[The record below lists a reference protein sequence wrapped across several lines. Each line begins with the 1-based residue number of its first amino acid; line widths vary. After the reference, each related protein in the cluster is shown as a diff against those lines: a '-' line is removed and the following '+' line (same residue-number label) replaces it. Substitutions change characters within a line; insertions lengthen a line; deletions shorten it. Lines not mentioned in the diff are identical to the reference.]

1 MQIFRSKPTIPLK
14 KEKNTPKA
22 ALQALFR
29 RHCFRSEVRRT
40 APGTRLLAAS
50 LTVEA
55 ALVLPLFLFAM
66 YLLILPLRM
75 MDTAREMQQV
85 CESVCQDTVQLLYLR
100 SLAQKDGP
108 DADGADGTDGA
119 VVTGEG
125 RTGKD
130 SSAYIGETSDGLRLE
145 GALTGNAVGMAAAA
159 LARSR
164 VRDGYVVHLLSL
176 RSSVLGD
183 GEMIRLT
190 LDYDYRLPFS
200 VFRLGSIHQSVTAV
214 RRAWTGR
221 TEGGM
226 TAASGGGGTE
236 DSETVY
242 VGKNSTRY
250 HSSPSCHYLSNDLT
264 AVSYGS
270 LSGERN
276 SGGKKYHPCS
286 RCAKG
291 VTGGTVYISPSG
303 TSFHTTES
311 CSAITAYGRPVLKS
325 EVAHLGPC
333 SYCCH

>member
-1 MQIFRSKPTIPLK
+1 MQICSSMLMIPLRK
-14 KEKNTPKA
+14 QKNKPKT
-22 ALQALFR
+22 ALQAPFR
-29 RHCFRSEVRRT
+29 LTRFQSEVRRT
-40 APGTRLLAAS
+40 APGTRRFNAS

-85 CESVCQDTVQLLYLR
+85 CESVCQDTVQALYLK
-100 SLAQKDGP
+100 SLTRKDSRGDNRVP
-108 DADGADGTDGA
+108 ETETDAD
-119 VVTGEG
+119 
-125 RTGKD
+125 TGKEKE
-130 SSAYIGETSDGLRLE
+130 SRGSRMS

-159 LARSR
+159 MAGRQAG
-164 VRDGYVVHLLSL
+164 DGYVIHLRSL

-183 GEMIRLT
+183 GETVRVT

-200 VFRLGSIHQSVTAV
+200 VFGLGSIRQSVTAS

-221 TEGGM
+221 TEGGL
-226 TAASGGGGTE
+226 TSSGSGGTQE
-236 DSETVY
+236 EEMVY

-250 HSSPSCHYLSNDLT
+250 HSSASCHYLSNDLT
-264 AVSYGS
+264 AVSYAS

-291 VTGGTVYISPSG
+291 VTGGTVYIMPSG
-303 TSFHTTES
+303 TSFHTSES
-311 CSAITAYGRPVLKS
+311 CSAIRSYGRAVPKS
-325 EVAHLGPC
+325 DVAHLGPC
-333 SYCCH
+333 SYCCR

>member
-1 MQIFRSKPTIPLK
+1 MQMLISKSTIPLK
-14 KEKNTPKA
+14 KENNTPKA

-29 RHCFRSEVRRT
+29 RHRFRSEVRRT
-40 APGTRLLAAS
+40 APGTRLFAAS

-100 SLAQKDGP
+100 SLTKKE
-108 DADGADGTDGA
+108 GADAGGGEGTDGSGGSGEVSPA
-119 VVTGEG
+119 DVEETVT
-125 RTGKD
+125 D
-130 SSAYIGETSDGLRLE
+130 LRLE
-145 GALTGNAVGMAAAA
+145 GALTGNAVGLAAAA
-159 LARSR
+159 KARAL
-164 VRDGYVVHLLSL
+164 VKDGYVVHLLSL
-176 RSSVLGD
+176 RSSVFGD
-183 GEMIRLT
+183 GETVRLT

-200 VFRLGSIHQSVTAV
+200 VFGLGSIHQSVTAV

-221 TEGGM
+221 TEGGL
-226 TAASGGGGTE
+226 TSASGGGGSA

-264 AVSYGS
+264 AVSYAS
-270 LSGERN
+270 VSGERN

-311 CSAITAYGRPVLKS
+311 CSAITSYGRPVLKS

>member
-1 MQIFRSKPTIPLK
+1 MQICSSMFMIPLRK
-14 KEKNTPKA
+14 QKNKPKT
-22 ALQALFR
+22 ALQAPFR
-29 RHCFRSEVRRT
+29 LTRFQSEVRRT
-40 APGTRLLAAS
+40 APGTRHFTAS

-85 CESVCQDTVQLLYLR
+85 CESVCQDTVQTLYLR
-100 SLAQKDGP
+100 SLTRKEAPGNGGRP
-108 DADGADGTDGA
+108 ETEAEAD
-119 VVTGEG
+119 
-125 RTGKD
+125 TGKESEVR
-130 SSAYIGETSDGLRLE
+130 SSLNGG
-145 GALTGNAVGMAAAA
+145 LTGNAVGMAAAA
-159 LARSR
+159 IAGRR
-164 VRDGYVVHLLSL
+164 AGDGYVVHLLSL

-183 GEMIRLT
+183 GETVRVT

-200 VFRLGSIHQSVTAV
+200 VFGLGSIHQSVTAS

-221 TEGGM
+221 TKGGL
-226 TAASGGGGTE
+226 TSSGSGNAQE
-236 DSETVY
+236 EEMVY

-250 HSSPSCHYLSNDLT
+250 HSSASCHYLSNDLT
-264 AVSYGS
+264 AVSYAS
-270 LSGERN
+270 VSGERN

-291 VTGGTVYISPSG
+291 VTGGTVYIMPSG
-303 TSFHTTES
+303 TSFHTSAS
-311 CSAITAYGRPVLKS
+311 CSAIRSYGRAVPKS

>member
-1 MQIFRSKPTIPLK
+1 MQMLISKSTIPLK
-14 KEKNTPKA
+14 KENNTPKA

-29 RHCFRSEVRRT
+29 RHRFRSEVRRT
-40 APGTRLLAAS
+40 APGTRRLAAS

-100 SLAQKDGP
+100 SLTKKDGP
-108 DADGADGTDGA
+108 DAGGTDG
-119 VVTGEG
+119 TGEDG
-125 RTGKD
+125 TTKD
-130 SSAYIGETSDGLRLE
+130 SPADIGDTVTDLRLD

-159 LARSR
+159 QARAR
-164 VRDGYVVHLLSL
+164 VKDDYVIHLLSL
-176 RSSVLGD
+176 RSSILGD
-183 GEMIRLT
+183 GETVRLT

-200 VFRLGSIHQSVTAV
+200 VFGLGSIHQSVTAV

-226 TAASGGGGTE
+226 TSASGGSGTE

-264 AVSYGS
+264 AVSYES
-270 LSGERN
+270 VSGERN
-276 SGGKKYHPCS
+276 SSGSKYHPCS

-311 CSAITAYGRPVLKS
+311 CSAITAYARPVLKS

>member
-1 MQIFRSKPTIPLK
+1 MQICSSMLMIPLRK
-14 KEKNTPKA
+14 QKNKPKT
-22 ALQALFR
+22 ALQAPFR
-29 RHCFRSEVRRT
+29 LTRFQSEVRRT
-40 APGTRLLAAS
+40 APATRRFNAS

-85 CESVCQDTVQLLYLR
+85 CESVCQDTVQALYLK
-100 SLAQKDGP
+100 SLTRKDSRGDNRVP
-108 DADGADGTDGA
+108 EMETDAD
-119 VVTGEG
+119 
-125 RTGKD
+125 TGKEKE
-130 SSAYIGETSDGLRLE
+130 SRGSRIN

-159 LARSR
+159 MAGRQAG
-164 VRDGYVVHLLSL
+164 DGYVIHLRSL

-183 GEMIRLT
+183 GETVRVT

-200 VFRLGSIHQSVTAV
+200 VFGLGSIRQSVTAS

-221 TEGGM
+221 TEGGL
-226 TAASGGGGTE
+226 TSSGSGGAQE
-236 DSETVY
+236 EVMVY

-250 HSSPSCHYLSNDLT
+250 HSSASCHYLSNDLT
-264 AVSYGS
+264 AVSYAS
-270 LSGERN
+270 LAGERN

-291 VTGGTVYISPSG
+291 VTGGTVYIMPSG
-303 TSFHTTES
+303 TSFHTSES
-311 CSAITAYGRPVLKS
+311 CSAIRSYARAVPKS
-325 EVAHLGPC
+325 EAVHLGPC

>member
-1 MQIFRSKPTIPLK
+1 MQICSSMFMIPLRK
-14 KEKNTPKA
+14 QKNKPKT
-22 ALQALFR
+22 ALQAPFR
-29 RHCFRSEVRRT
+29 LTRFQSEVRRT
-40 APGTRLLAAS
+40 APGTRRFNAS

-85 CESVCQDTVQLLYLR
+85 CESVCQDAVQTLYLR
-100 SLAQKDGP
+100 SLTRKEAPGNGGRP
-108 DADGADGTDGA
+108 ETEAEAD
-119 VVTGEG
+119 
-125 RTGKD
+125 TGKESEVR
-130 SSAYIGETSDGLRLE
+130 SSLNGG
-145 GALTGNAVGMAAAA
+145 LTGNAVGMAAAA
-159 LARSR
+159 MAGRR
-164 VRDGYVVHLLSL
+164 AGDGYVVHLLSL

-183 GEMIRLT
+183 GETVRVT

-200 VFRLGSIHQSVTAV
+200 VFGLGSIHQSVTAV

-226 TAASGGGGTE
+226 TSASGGSGTE

-264 AVSYGS
+264 AVSYES
-270 LSGERN
+270 VSGERN
-276 SGGKKYHPCS
+276 SSGSKYHPCS

-311 CSAITAYGRPVLKS
+311 CSAITAYARPVPKS

>member
-1 MQIFRSKPTIPLK
+1 MQMLISKSTIPLK
-14 KEKNTPKA
+14 KENNTPKA

-29 RHCFRSEVRRT
+29 RHRFRSEVRRT
-40 APGTRLLAAS
+40 APGTRHLTAS

-100 SLAQKDGP
+100 SLTKTDGP
-108 DADGADGTDGA
+108 DAGGADR
-119 VVTGEG
+119 TGEG
-125 RTGKD
+125 GTVKD
-130 SSAYIGETSDGLRLE
+130 SPADVEETVTDLRLE

-159 LARSR
+159 KARAQ
-164 VRDGYVVHLLSL
+164 VKDGYVVHLLSL
-176 RSSVLGD
+176 RSSILGD
-183 GEMIRLT
+183 GETVRLT

-200 VFRLGSIHQSVTAV
+200 VFGLGSIHQSVTAV
-214 RRAWTGR
+214 RRAWMGR
-221 TEGGM
+221 TEGGL

-242 VGKNSTRY
+242 IGKNSTRY

-264 AVSYGS
+264 AVSFES
-270 LSGERN
+270 VSGERN
-276 SGGKKYHPCS
+276 SSGSKYHPCS

-311 CSAITAYGRPVLKS
+311 CSAITAYARPVLKS

>member
-1 MQIFRSKPTIPLK
+1 MLISKSTIPLK
-14 KEKNTPKA
+14 EGKNTPKA

-29 RHCFRSEVRRT
+29 RHRFRSEVRRT

-75 MDTAREMQQV
+75 MDTAREMQQI
-85 CESVCQDTVQLLYLR
+85 CESVCQDTVQLLYLK
-100 SLAQKDGP
+100 SLTKKDGP
-108 DADGADGTDGA
+108 DAGGDEGTDGSGRSGEVRPA
-119 VVTGEG
+119 DVEETVT
-125 RTGKD
+125 D
-130 SSAYIGETSDGLRLE
+130 LRLE

-159 LARSR
+159 QARAK
-164 VRDGYVVHLLSL
+164 VKDGYVVHLLSL
-176 RSSVLGD
+176 RSSILGD
-183 GEMIRLT
+183 GETVRLT

-200 VFRLGSIHQSVTAV
+200 VFGLGSIHQSVTAV

-221 TEGGM
+221 TEGGLM
-226 TAASGGGGTE
+226 PASGESGTE

-264 AVSYGS
+264 AVSYES
-270 LSGERN
+270 VSGERN
-276 SGGKKYHPCS
+276 SSGSKYHPCS

-311 CSAITAYGRPVLKS
+311 CSAITAYGRPVPKS

>member
-1 MQIFRSKPTIPLK
+1 MQICSSMFMIPLRK
-14 KEKNTPKA
+14 QKNKPKT
-22 ALQALFR
+22 ALQAPFR
-29 RHCFRSEVRRT
+29 LTRFQSEVRRA
-40 APGTRLLAAS
+40 APGTRHFTAS

-85 CESVCQDTVQLLYLR
+85 CESVCQDTVQTLYLR
-100 SLAQKDGP
+100 SLTRKESPGNGGRPETEAE
-108 DADGADGTDGA
+108 AD
-119 VVTGEG
+119 
-125 RTGKD
+125 TGKESEVR
-130 SSAYIGETSDGLRLE
+130 SSLNGG
-145 GALTGNAVGMAAAA
+145 LTGNAVGMAAAA
-159 LARSR
+159 IAGRR
-164 VRDGYVVHLLSL
+164 AGDGYVVHLLSL

-183 GEMIRLT
+183 GETVRVT

-200 VFRLGSIHQSVTAV
+200 VFGLGSIHQSVTAS

-221 TEGGM
+221 TEGGL
-226 TAASGGGGTE
+226 TSSGSGNAQE
-236 DSETVY
+236 EEMVY

-250 HSSPSCHYLSNDLT
+250 HSSASCHYLSNDLT
-264 AVSYGS
+264 AVSYAS
-270 LSGERN
+270 ISGERN

-291 VTGGTVYISPSG
+291 VTGGTVYIMPSG
-303 TSFHTTES
+303 TSFHTSAS
-311 CSAITAYGRPVLKS
+311 CSAIRSYGRAVPKS

>member
-1 MQIFRSKPTIPLK
+1 MQMLISKSTIPLK
-14 KEKNTPKA
+14 KENNTPKA

-29 RHCFRSEVRRT
+29 RHRFRSEVRRT
-40 APGTRLLAAS
+40 APGTRLFAAS

-100 SLAQKDGP
+100 SLTKKDSP
-108 DADGADGTDGA
+108 DADRTEGTDG
-119 VVTGEG
+119 
-125 RTGKD
+125 
-130 SSAYIGETSDGLRLE
+130 SDGSGEDSPSDVGESVTDLRLE
-145 GALTGNAVGMAAAA
+145 GALTGNAVGLAAAA
-159 LARSR
+159 QARAR
-164 VRDGYVVHLLSL
+164 VKDGYVIHLLSL
-176 RSSVLGD
+176 RSSILGD
-183 GEMIRLT
+183 GETVRLT

-200 VFRLGSIHQSVTAV
+200 VFGLGSIHQSVTAV

-221 TEGGM
+221 TEGGL
-226 TAASGGGGTE
+226 ASSPGGGGTE

-242 VGKNSTRY
+242 VGRNSTRY

-264 AVSYGS
+264 AISYES
-270 LSGERN
+270 VSGERN

-311 CSAITAYGRPVLKS
+311 CSAITAYGRPVPKS
-325 EVAHLGPC
+325 EVSHLGPC

>member
-1 MQIFRSKPTIPLK
+1 MQICSSMLTIPLK
-14 KEKNTPKA
+14 KQKNKPKT
-22 ALQALFR
+22 ALQAPFR
-29 RHCFRSEVRRT
+29 LTRFQSEVRRP
-40 APGTRLLAAS
+40 APGIRLFNAS

-85 CESVCQDTVQLLYLR
+85 CESVCQDTVQALYLR
-100 SLAQKDGP
+100 SL
-108 DADGADGTDGA
+108 TD
-119 VVTGEG
+119 
-125 RTGKD
+125 KD
-130 SSAYIGETSDGLRLE
+130 SPGSGERSETKAPADTGDKTGSSVSRLN
-145 GALTGNAVGMAAAA
+145 GALTGSTVGMAAAA
-159 LARSR
+159 MAGRKAG
-164 VRDGYVVHLLSL
+164 DGYVVHLLSL

-183 GEMIRLT
+183 GETVRVT

-200 VFRLGSIHQSVTAV
+200 VFGLGSIHQSVTAS

-221 TEGGM
+221 TEGSL
-226 TAASGGGGTE
+226 TSSGSGDTQE
-236 DSETVY
+236 EETVY

-250 HSSPSCHYLSNDLT
+250 HSSASCHYLSNDLT
-264 AVSYGS
+264 AVSYAS

-291 VTGGTVYISPSG
+291 VKGGTVYIMPSG
-303 TSFHTTES
+303 TSFHTSES
-311 CSAITAYGRPVLKS
+311 CSAIRAYARAVPKS
-325 EVAHLGPC
+325 EVGHLGPC

>member
-29 RHCFRSEVRRT
+29 RHRFRSEVRRT
-40 APGTRLLAAS
+40 APGTRRLAAS

-100 SLAQKDGP
+100 SLTKKE
-108 DADGADGTDGA
+108 GADAGGGEGTDGSGGSGEVSPA
-119 VVTGEG
+119 DVEETVT
-125 RTGKD
+125 D
-130 SSAYIGETSDGLRLE
+130 LRLE
-145 GALTGNAVGMAAAA
+145 GALTGNAVGLAAAA
-159 LARSR
+159 KARAL
-164 VRDGYVVHLLSL
+164 VKDGYVVHLLSL
-176 RSSVLGD
+176 RSNVLGD
-183 GEMIRLT
+183 GETVRLT

-200 VFRLGSIHQSVTAV
+200 VFGLGSIHQSVTAV

-221 TEGGM
+221 TEGGL
-226 TAASGGGGTE
+226 TSASGGGGSE

-264 AVSYGS
+264 AVSYAS
-270 LSGERN
+270 VSGERN

-303 TSFHTTES
+303 TSFHTTQS
-311 CSAITAYGRPVLKS
+311 CSAITAYGRPVRKS